1 MKIHSLL
8 FYLSLTFVLSEDI
21 VINIDKINPGSGYIV
36 NDNIITINNPNTYY
50 IGIQSFNKSIIV
62 NVSCTIF
69 FTFSTLMNNNST
81 LTPLII
87 EENKE
92 VTIFLRDKTTII
104 DSVLNKNNAIIYLKR
119 GVKLK
124 IEN

>member
-8 FYLSLTFVLSEDI
+8 FYLCLTFVLSEDI